1 VELSLSKHIQ
11 APHMRFKLAEKRLE
25 LFD

>member
-1 VELSLSKHIQ
+1 LSLSKHIQ